1 MVRINDV
8 PLTQN
13 FKLYEF
19 ECNDGNHEVKVHPEL
34 IEKLQ
39 KLRDLVGK
47 PIKINSGYRTKE
59 YNAKIGGSPKS
70 QHIEG
75 NAVDLALPTG
85 ISVDKFANNAEKV
98 GFRGIGKYPWGIHVD
113 VRETAARW
121 DYRK

>member
-1 MVRINDV
+1 MKINDIKV
-8 PLTQN
+8 STN

-19 ECNDGNHEVKVHPEL
+19 ECKDGNHEVKVHLEL

-70 QHIEG
+70 QHVEG
-75 NAVDLALPTG
+75 TAVDLALPTG
-85 ISVDKFANNAEKV
+85 ISVDKFADYAEKV